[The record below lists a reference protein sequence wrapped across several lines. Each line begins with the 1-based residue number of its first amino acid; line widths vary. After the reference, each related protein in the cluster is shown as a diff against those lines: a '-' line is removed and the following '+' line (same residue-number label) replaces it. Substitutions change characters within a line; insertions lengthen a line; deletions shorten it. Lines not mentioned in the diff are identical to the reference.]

1 MATWEDIALDS
12 FLASKGLLEAGRW
25 RSCASRAYYAAY
37 SAVTGSLATSG
48 VSIGSGGKPNP
59 SHEQLPRLALH
70 NLDGARHGPDARRT
84 ISKRLRTLRMA
95 RQRADYG
102 PEELIDR
109 ALARDCVRQAA
120 AIFRDL
126 EGE

>member
-1 MATWEDIALDS
+1 MATWDDMAGDS
-12 FLASKGLLEAGRW
+12 LKASKELLDAGRW

-37 SAVTGSLATSG
+37 SAITSSL
-48 VSIGSGGKPNP
+48 VRGGIDVGIAGRSNP

-70 NLDGARHGPDARRT
+70 NLDRECHGNEARRT

-102 PEELIDR
+102 PDELIDR